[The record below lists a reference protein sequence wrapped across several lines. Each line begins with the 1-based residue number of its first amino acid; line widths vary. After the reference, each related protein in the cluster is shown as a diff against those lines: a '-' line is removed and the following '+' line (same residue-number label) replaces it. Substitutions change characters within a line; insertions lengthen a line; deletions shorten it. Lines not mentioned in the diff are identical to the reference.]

1 MIQNLSID
9 TLVPRFLETSF
20 SWREKMY
27 TCIEKKEREGENRS
41 RVFSPDILYYPY
53 RIENVSSSP
62 FSEEERDCDRSIPR
76 NEQSDD

>member
-1 MIQNLSID
+1 
-9 TLVPRFLETSF
+9 
-20 SWREKMY
+20 MY

-62 FSEEERDCDRSIPR
+62 FSERDCDRSIPR